1 MAARFSGTPPMA
13 LVGMVSLGG
22 KFVSPELCGQV
33 QGGDSTGRGEDASL
47 DRQVS
52 E

>member
-13 LVGMVSLGG
+13 MVGLVSLGG